1 MKRLDTRKQMARNDT
16 NHLNVAVIGAGAA
29 GLAATRELLR
39 EGHHVTAFEQND
51 NVGGIW
57 DYKEECETED
67 LLGRNPNRR
76 HVHSSMYSS
85 LRTNL
90 PRQIM
95 SFSDFPF
102 IPEVMGDQSHDSR
115 RFPSHTEV
123 QAWLEIFATKFQLR
137 PHIKF
142 NSQIVSLRPITSA
155 APNSALPA
163 SVKTAPRWK
172 LTIQTAASKHAAQH
186 AEQAPH
192 ATKANSGKSQTKSA
206 DPAASPST
214 AGNDSLAADI
224 GASLEASSG
233 PVEAD
238 DSAFHHPDS
247 NRIHSRHD
255 HSKQSCSRHY
265 LTSNSC
271 SLRSADQHAHAHS
284 SQTQPDSE
292 QQDSAESRHA
302 AESQSGPSG
311 CTEYEFDAVVVCVGN
326 YHQPNL
332 PEVKG
337 MDDFKGLQMHAHN
350 YRSSSMFAGMQVIVV
365 GASFSGEELAR
376 AIADVASHV
385 FHSARS
391 FQESTP
397 RETITRVAML
407 TELSSDGVAS
417 FQDGTQT
424 ANIDA
429 VIYCTGY
436 QYAYPFLEGSGLV
449 TSNDMRVDP
458 LWQHIFPPNVAPTL
472 SFIGLIWKSLRNPQF
487 ELQSKLVAR
496 LLSGRAQLP
505 SRLQMVQDITDFYQ
519 KLVDC
524 GVPVR
529 YTHNQTDTMPVN
541 QWAYNAKLAEICG
554 PDVPKQPDWLQALYA
569 ATSVHILGRPDSFRD
584 EWGPQEVAVYDIAD
598 QFCTQMIPELP
609 DHNA

>member
-1 MKRLDTRKQMARNDT
+1 MVKNDT
-16 NHLNVAVIGAGAA
+16 NQLNVAVIGAGAA
-29 GLAATRELLR
+29 GLVATRELLR
-39 EGHHVTAFEQND
+39 EGHQVTAFEQNH

-57 DYKEECETED
+57 DYQEECETED

-102 IPEVMGDQSHDSR
+102 IPEVMGDRSHDSR

-123 QAWLEIFATKFQLR
+123 QAWLEVFAAKFQLR
-137 PHIKF
+137 QHISF

-155 APNSALPA
+155 ASNSGSELPA

-172 LTIQTAASKHAAQH
+172 LTVQTAASKHAAQH
-186 AEQAPH
+186 AEQAPCATEANGAKSH
-192 ATKANSGKSQTKSA
+192 AK
-206 DPAASPST
+206 PAGPSASPPT
-214 AGNDSLAADI
+214 ADNDSLAADVH
-224 GASLEASSG
+224 ASLEASSE
-233 PVEAD
+233 PAEAD
-238 DSAFHHPDS
+238 DSASRYPDS
-247 NRIHSRHD
+247 NRFHSRHD
-255 HSKQSCSRHY
+255 RDKQNCSRHDS
-265 LTSNSC
+265 TANGC
-271 SLRSADQHAHAHS
+271 SSRFADQHTPAHS
-284 SQTQPDSE
+284 SHTPPDSE
-292 QQDSAESRHA
+292 HQNSAESRHA

-311 CTEYEFDAVVVCVGN
+311 CTEYDFDAVVVCVGN

-332 PEVKG
+332 PQVKG
-337 MDDFKGLQMHAHN
+337 MDDFTGLQMHAHN
-350 YRSSSMFAGMQVIVV
+350 YRSSSMFAGMRVIVV

-376 AIADVASHV
+376 AIADVACHV

-397 RETITRVAML
+397 RDIITRVAML
-407 TELSSDGVAS
+407 TELSSDGMAS
-417 FQDGTQT
+417 FQDGTQI

-436 QYAYPFLEGSGLV
+436 QYAYPFLEGTGLV
-449 TSNDMRVDP
+449 TSHDMRVDP

-472 SFIGLIWKSLRNPQF
+472 SFVGLIWKSLRNPQF

-496 LLSGRAQLP
+496 VLSGRAQLP
-505 SRLQMVQDITDFYQ
+505 SRLQMAQDVADFYQ
-519 KLVDC
+519 QLIDC

-529 YTHNQTDTMPVN
+529 YTHNQTDIMPVN

-569 ATSVHILGRPDSFRD
+569 VTSVHILGRPDSFRD
-584 EWGPQEVAVYDIAD
+584 EWGPQEIAVYDTAD
-598 QFCTQMIPELP
+598 KFCTQMIQEL
-609 DHNA
+609 HA

>member
-1 MKRLDTRKQMARNDT
+1 MVNNDRDQ
-16 NHLNVAVIGAGAA
+16 LNVAVIGAGAA
-29 GLAATRELLR
+29 GLVATRELLR
-39 EGHHVTAFEQND
+39 EGHRVTAFEQND

-57 DYKEECETED
+57 DYQEECETED

-123 QAWLEIFATKFQLR
+123 QAWLEVFAARFQLR
-137 PHIKF
+137 QYIRF

-155 APNSALPA
+155 AVESNSELPA
-163 SVKTAPRWK
+163 SLNTVPRWK
-172 LTIQTAASKHAAQH
+172 LIAQTVTVKQAAQR

-192 ATKANSGKSQTKSA
+192 ATEANGAKNQAEPA
-206 DPAASPST
+206 DPAASQPI
-214 AGNDSLAADI
+214 ADNDSLAAD
-224 GASLEASSG
+224 
-233 PVEAD
+233 V
-238 DSAFHHPDS
+238 
-247 NRIHSRHD
+247 
-255 HSKQSCSRHY
+255 
-265 LTSNSC
+265 
-271 SLRSADQHAHAHS
+271 
-284 SQTQPDSE
+284 E
-292 QQDSAESRHA
+292 QQGSAESRRT

-311 CTEYEFDAVVVCVGN
+311 CTEYDFDAVLVCVGN

-332 PEVKG
+332 PEIKG
-337 MDDFKGLQMHAHN
+337 MDDFEGLQMHAHN
-350 YRSSSMFAGMQVIVV
+350 YRSSSIFAGMLVIVV

-376 AIADVASHV
+376 AIADVASQV

-391 FQESTP
+391 FQQSTP
-397 RETITRVAML
+397 RDTITRVAML
-407 TELSSDGVAS
+407 TELSSAGIAS
-417 FQDGTQT
+417 FQDGTQI

-429 VIYCTGY
+429 VVYCTGY
-436 QYAYPFLEGSGLV
+436 QYAYPFLEGTGLV
-449 TSNDMRVDP
+449 TSHDMRVDP

-472 SFIGLIWKSLRNPQF
+472 SFVGLIWKSLRNPQF

-496 LLSGRAQLP
+496 VLSGRAQLP
-505 SRLQMVQDITDFYQ
+505 SRPQMVQDVADFYQ
-519 KLVDC
+519 KLIDC

-529 YTHNQTDTMPVN
+529 YTHNQADIMPVN

-584 EWGPQEVAVYDIAD
+584 EWGPQEIAVYDIAD
-598 QFCTQMIPELP
+598 KFCTQMLQELH

>member
-1 MKRLDTRKQMARNDT
+1 MVNNDRDQ
-16 NHLNVAVIGAGAA
+16 LNVAVIGAGAA
-29 GLAATRELLR
+29 GLVATRELLR
-39 EGHHVTAFEQND
+39 EGHRVTAFEQND

-57 DYKEECETED
+57 DYQEECETED

-123 QAWLEIFATKFQLR
+123 QAWLEVFAARFQLR
-137 PHIKF
+137 QYIRF

-155 APNSALPA
+155 AVESNSELPA
-163 SVKTAPRWK
+163 SLNTVPRWK
-172 LTIQTAASKHAAQH
+172 LIAQTVTVKQAAQR

-192 ATKANSGKSQTKSA
+192 ATEANGAKNQAEPA
-206 DPAASPST
+206 DPAASQPI
-214 AGNDSLAADI
+214 ADNDSLAADV
-224 GASLEASSG
+224 GASLEAS
-233 PVEAD
+233 PKPAEAD
-238 DSAFHHPDS
+238 DIASHHPDS
-247 NRIHSRHD
+247 NRFHFRHCGKQKCSRHD
-255 HSKQSCSRHY
+255 S
-265 LTSNSC
+265 TSNSC
-271 SLRSADQHAHAHS
+271 SSRFSDQHAHAHS
-284 SQTQPDSE
+284 SHTQSGSE
-292 QQDSAESRHA
+292 QQGSAESRRT

-311 CTEYEFDAVVVCVGN
+311 CTEYDFDAVLVCVGN

-332 PEVKG
+332 PEIKG
-337 MDDFKGLQMHAHN
+337 MDDFEGLQMHAHN
-350 YRSSSMFAGMQVIVV
+350 YRSSSIFAGMLVIVV

-376 AIADVASHV
+376 AIADVASQV

-391 FQESTP
+391 FQQSTP
-397 RETITRVAML
+397 RDTITRVAML
-407 TELSSDGVAS
+407 TELSSAGIAS
-417 FQDGTQT
+417 FQDGTQI

-429 VIYCTGY
+429 VVYCTGY
-436 QYAYPFLEGSGLV
+436 QYAYPFLEGTGLV
-449 TSNDMRVDP
+449 TSHDMRVDP

-472 SFIGLIWKSLRNPQF
+472 SFVGLIWKSLRNPQF

-496 LLSGRAQLP
+496 VLSGRAQLP
-505 SRLQMVQDITDFYQ
+505 SRPQMVQDVADFYQ
-519 KLVDC
+519 KLIDC

-529 YTHNQTDTMPVN
+529 YTHNQADIMPVN

-584 EWGPQEVAVYDIAD
+584 EWGPQEIAVYDIAD
-598 QFCTQMIPELP
+598 KFCTQMLQELH